1 MEGGSGWDGKVCR
14 GWRKGWYWV
23 WWRGKVSRGDG
34 SSIVVN
40 FNWKKG
46 RKCGS
51 GNVRKGR
58 GGVGGRGAEMEGKG
72 KMLLIARPAKVEGG
86 EILWICTSLPWPP
99 TDQCPLPLSTNRQ
112 STDPIIRQDPPLPPL
127 YVCLSKGR
135 EIERRQDVSSPPCRK
150 IIGTPTTSSQ

>member
-1 MEGGSGWDGKVCR
+1 M
-14 GWRKGWYWV
+14 
-23 WWRGKVSRGDG
+23 SRGDG

-112 STDPIIRQDPPLPPL
+112 STDPIIRQDPPPRPSISASLKGERSSVGSMFHLPP
-127 YVCLSKGR
+127 VAK
-135 EIERRQDVSSPPCRK
+135 
-150 IIGTPTTSSQ
+150 